1 MKKIS
6 KKLIALIVV
15 LICVIGVSVMAYAY
29 SSNPDLSYDNRS
41 GYFFLCFE
49 KEEVQEWVK
58 IKCKIA
64 DGQCIDD
71 RFPLFGQCEYMKQGY
86 GYCLNV
92 NHRKK
97 IEMTIEGY
105 YKKYDDADYGVN
117 QIQNIYDVQLVDE
130 NGNKGRTA
138 QYWMEKDYF
147 DKEIEEPG
155 VIYARLPLVISTNL
169 EKGYYWNASI
179 KSDDTSQD
187 ADNSNLNEKQLD
199 QSTFSFSIDTNNVG
213 MTAWGI
219 NDGENHHCK
228 IYLKQEEYPVYKIS
242 LDPNG
247 GTVKYA
253 STTGSQIS
261 RDDQYLVECKSHH
274 WGYVLDKEFWDDE
287 YKAFWTKVH
296 ALSDKK
302 VFYLSDEAKKP
313 NLNITAEKINN
324 IFLGYYYNDVQ
335 IIDENGELK
344 VDYDYFDKDVT
355 ITAKWQPLY
364 KITFDTNGGAL
375 NYSGYI
381 TKPVYG
387 QVSNNS
393 IIDNYILQEKGVQ
406 WAVPTTES
414 NKNLSETY
422 IKYYAAYGET
432 PFLNMYS
439 PVPTIE
445 VTASKQG
452 FLFNGFTTS
461 TGKQIIDAKGNWS
474 SEADYNYFTSN
485 TTLYAQWSP
494 ASNVKYTVNH
504 WKQKLYYDNTAT
516 FTNPLIHNEANY
528 SLADTDTFTGV
539 TDSKVTPERKNY
551 SGFTAPSG
559 IEVTIRSDGST
570 VVDYYYTRNSY
581 ILTVKPNGS
590 TWNGSTENRS
600 YTLRY
605 EEEMNIPNPSRTG
618 YIFKKWIM
626 TPTDKGS
633 CLTDKNNTSK
643 TFTMGYANTTLT
655 VTMGKGDNDES
666 WEPIKY
672 TVTYDRN
679 TPTGSLSKEGG
690 ETPDSH
696 HTYDVSSKLSENGF
710 TLDGY
715 TFVGWKWNNKIYGDS
730 SNKGAIN
737 VINLTDVN
745 GSTITMYAQWTPIH
759 NIKYVVNHWKQKL
772 YYDGTKD
779 YTDSS
784 VHDEANYSLS
794 DTETLTS
801 VADELI
807 TPSIKHY
814 VGFTS
819 PSEIEVKIKG
829 DGSTIVNYYYIRNEY
844 DVGEDD
850 GNGGLRLI
858 CGTGIESTSGAGRY
872 KYGETV
878 YIDSEV
884 QDGYTWYQ
892 WTGTIQAYKKDY
904 MFYMPAYNVVLTAN
918 ATPDKYKIY
927 FDGNK
932 LEYSPYNDLKLEITE
947 KEVTYMQP
955 LGELPIP
962 TLEGARFDGWYTTRF
977 SDGEQWTEDTL
988 YPKVGTK
995 MLYARWTD
1003 ITEPEGD
1010 MEDSYICPFDGT
1022 NISFNCKD
1030 EGGSGLKA
1038 INLYRGTEVHPANIV
1053 TDDTL
1058 SVNIVNEEGNC
1069 YGILA
1074 NSFKPTDGDN
1084 YYTLEII
1091 DNAGNTTTKVFELIC
1106 GEPLTWQAKLWRLN
1120 KSYAMAGT
1128 SDSLVYWTDGS
1139 GVYGDMTG
1147 FIQTD
1152 IEGHVDRIEY
1162 EFVDDRIPNIVTE
1175 IENAHENDTYT
1186 DNVQFTLPK
1195 ERPGYAS
1202 YVKVKLYRNVGTSHE
1217 TVDVKNINFRID
1229 EYDYSRIRTRIR
1241 VTSGMYIPENE
1252 KGHVPVY

>member
-1 MKKIS
+1 MKKRIS
-6 KKLIALIVV
+6 KKLIV
-15 LICVIGVSVMAYAY
+15 LIIVMACAIGASVMAYAY

-58 IKCKIA
+58 IKCKVA

-92 NHRKK
+92 NHKKK
-97 IEMTIEGY
+97 IEMSIEGY
-105 YKKYDDADYGVN
+105 YEEYRDALLGAN

-130 NGNKGRTA
+130 NNNKGRTA

-147 DKEIEEPG
+147 DKGIEEPG
-155 VIYARLPLVISTNL
+155 VIYARLPLVVSTNL

-219 NDGENHHCK
+219 NDGDNHHCK
-228 IYLKQEEYPVYKIS
+228 IYLKQEEYPVCKIN

-247 GTVKYA
+247 GTIKYA
-253 STTGSQIS
+253 GTAKSQMS
-261 RDDQYLVECKSHH
+261 KEDNYLVECKSHQ
-274 WGYVLDKEFWDDE
+274 WGYVLDKKFWDDD

-302 VFYLSDEAKKP
+302 VFYFDDSVKYPKLD
-313 NLNITAEKINN
+313 ITAEKENN
-324 IFLGYYYNDVQ
+324 VFLGYYYNDVQ
-335 IIDENGELK
+335 IIDENGQLQ
-344 VDYDYFDKDVT
+344 VDYDYFDTDVT
-355 ITAKWQPLY
+355 ITAK
-364 KITFDTNGGAL
+364 
-375 NYSGYI
+375 
-381 TKPVYG
+381 
-387 QVSNNS
+387 
-393 IIDNYILQEKGVQ
+393 
-406 WAVPTTES
+406 
-414 NKNLSETY
+414 
-422 IKYYAAYGET
+422 
-432 PFLNMYS
+432 
-439 PVPTIE
+439 
-445 VTASKQG
+445 
-452 FLFNGFTTS
+452 
-461 TGKQIIDAKGNWS
+461 
-474 SEADYNYFTSN
+474 
-485 TTLYAQWSP
+485 
-494 ASNVKYTVNH
+494 
-504 WKQKLYYDNTAT
+504 
-516 FTNPLIHNEANY
+516 
-528 SLADTDTFTGV
+528 
-539 TDSKVTPERKNY
+539 
-551 SGFTAPSG
+551 
-559 IEVTIRSDGST
+559 
-570 VVDYYYTRNSY
+570 
-581 ILTVKPNGS
+581 
-590 TWNGSTENRS
+590 
-600 YTLRY
+600 
-605 EEEMNIPNPSRTG
+605 
-618 YIFKKWIM
+618 
-626 TPTDKGS
+626 
-633 CLTDKNNTSK
+633 
-643 TFTMGYANTTLT
+643 
-655 VTMGKGDNDES
+655 

-679 TPTGSLSKEGG
+679 TPTGSLSTAGG

-715 TFVGWKWNNKIYGDS
+715 TFAGWKWNNKVYGDS

-737 VINLTDVN
+737 IINLTDVN

-779 YTDSS
+779 YTNSS

-794 DTETLTS
+794 DTETRTG
-801 VADELI
+801 VADEQV
-807 TPSIKHY
+807 TPEVNQYI
-814 VGFTS
+814 GFTS
-819 PSEIEVKIKG
+819 PSQITIKIKG
-829 DGSTIVNYYYIRNEY
+829 DGSTVVNYYYTRNEY

-872 KYGETV
+872 KYGEMV
-878 YIDSEV
+878 SIDAEV
-884 QDGYTWYQ
+884 KDGYTWYQ
-892 WTGTIQAYKKDY
+892 WTGTMQAYKKDY

-918 ATPDKYKIY
+918 ATPNKYKIY

-932 LEYSPYNDLKLEITE
+932 LEYSLFSDLTLEITE

-955 LGELPIP
+955 LGELPVP
-962 TLEGARFDGWYTTRF
+962 ELKGARFDGWYTTRI
-977 SDGEQWTEDTL
+977 SDGEQWTEHTL
-988 YPKVGTK
+988 YPKAGTK

-1010 MEDSYICPFDGT
+1010 IEDSYICPFDGT

-1030 EGGSGLKA
+1030 TGGSGLKA
-1038 INLYRGTEVHPANIV
+1038 INLYKGTEVKPENIV
-1053 TDDTL
+1053 AGDTL
-1058 SVNIVNEEGNC
+1058 SVDIVNEEGNC

-1074 NSFKPTDGDN
+1074 NSFKPNPDGDN

-1120 KSYAMAGT
+1120 KSFVMAGT
-1128 SDSLVYWTDGS
+1128 SDSLVYWTDRTEYPR
-1139 GVYGDMTG
+1139 VYGDMTG

-1175 IENAHENDTYT
+1175 IENAHENDIYT
-1186 DNVQFTLPK
+1186 DNVQFTVPE

-1217 TVDVKNINFRID
+1217 TVDVRNLNFKI
-1229 EYDYSRIRTRIR
+1229 EKYDFSRIRTRIR

>member
-1 MKKIS
+1 MKKRIS
-6 KKLIALIVV
+6 KKLIV
-15 LICVIGVSVMAYAY
+15 LIIVMACVISASVMAYAY

-58 IKCKIA
+58 INCKVA

-92 NHRKK
+92 NHKKK
-97 IEMTIEGY
+97 IEMSIEGY
-105 YKKYDDADYGVN
+105 YKKYEDARKGTN

-147 DKEIEEPG
+147 DKGIEEPG
-155 VIYARLPLVISTNL
+155 VIYARLPLVVRTNL

-179 KSDDTSQD
+179 VSDDTSQD

-219 NDGENHHCK
+219 NDGNNHHCK
-228 IYLKQEEYPVYKIS
+228 IHLKQEEYPVFKVN
-242 LDPNG
+242 LDPAG
-247 GTVKYA
+247 GTIKYA
-253 STTGSQIS
+253 GTAKSQMS
-261 RDDQYLVECKSHH
+261 KEDNYLVECKSHQ
-274 WGYVLDKEFWDDE
+274 WGYVLDKKFWDDD

-302 VFYLSDEAKKP
+302 VFYLDDSVKYPKLDV
-313 NLNITAEKINN
+313 TAEKENN
-324 IFLGYYYNDVQ
+324 VFLGYYYNNVQ
-335 IIDENGELK
+335 IIDENGQLQ
-344 VDYDYFDKDVT
+344 VDYDYFDTDVT
-355 ITAKWQPLY
+355 ITAK
-364 KITFDTNGGAL
+364 
-375 NYSGYI
+375 
-381 TKPVYG
+381 
-387 QVSNNS
+387 
-393 IIDNYILQEKGVQ
+393 
-406 WAVPTTES
+406 
-414 NKNLSETY
+414 
-422 IKYYAAYGET
+422 
-432 PFLNMYS
+432 
-439 PVPTIE
+439 
-445 VTASKQG
+445 
-452 FLFNGFTTS
+452 
-461 TGKQIIDAKGNWS
+461 
-474 SEADYNYFTSN
+474 
-485 TTLYAQWSP
+485 
-494 ASNVKYTVNH
+494 
-504 WKQKLYYDNTAT
+504 
-516 FTNPLIHNEANY
+516 
-528 SLADTDTFTGV
+528 
-539 TDSKVTPERKNY
+539 
-551 SGFTAPSG
+551 
-559 IEVTIRSDGST
+559 
-570 VVDYYYTRNSY
+570 
-581 ILTVKPNGS
+581 
-590 TWNGSTENRS
+590 
-600 YTLRY
+600 
-605 EEEMNIPNPSRTG
+605 
-618 YIFKKWIM
+618 
-626 TPTDKGS
+626 
-633 CLTDKNNTSK
+633 
-643 TFTMGYANTTLT
+643 
-655 VTMGKGDNDES
+655 

-679 TPTGSLSKEGG
+679 TPTGSLSTAGG

-715 TFVGWKWNNKIYGDS
+715 TFAGWKWNNKVYGDS

-737 VINLTDVN
+737 IINLTDVN

-779 YTDSS
+779 YTNSS

-794 DTETLTS
+794 DTETRTG
-801 VADELI
+801 VADEQV
-807 TPSIKHY
+807 TPEVNQYI
-814 VGFTS
+814 GFTS
-819 PSEIEVKIKG
+819 PSQITIKIKG
-829 DGSTIVNYYYIRNEY
+829 DGSTVVNYYYTRNEY

-872 KYGETV
+872 KYGEV
-878 YIDSEV
+878 VSIDAEV

-892 WTGTIQAYKKDY
+892 WTGTMQAYKKDY

-918 ATPDKYKIY
+918 ATPNKYKIY

-932 LEYSPYNDLKLEITE
+932 LEYSLFSDLTLEITE

-955 LGELPIP
+955 LGELPVP
-962 TLEGARFDGWYTTRF
+962 ELKGARFDGWYTTRV
-977 SDGEQWTEDTL
+977 SGGEQWTEDTL

-1010 MEDSYICPFDGT
+1010 IEDSYICPFDGT

-1030 EGGSGLKA
+1030 TGGSGLKA
-1038 INLYRGTEVHPANIV
+1038 INLYRGTEVHPENIV
-1053 TDDTL
+1053 TDNTL
-1058 SVNIVNEEGNC
+1058 TVDIVNEEGNC

-1074 NSFKPTDGDN
+1074 NSFKPIPDEDN

-1091 DNAGNTTTKVFELIC
+1091 DNAGNTTTKTFELIC
-1106 GEPLTWQAKLWRLN
+1106 GEPLIWQAKLWRLS
-1120 KSYAMAGT
+1120 KDFVMAGT
-1128 SDSLVYWTDGS
+1128 SDSLVYWTDRKDYPR
-1139 GVYGDMTG
+1139 VYGDMTG

-1162 EFVDDRIPNIVTE
+1162 DFADNRIPNILTE
-1175 IENAHENDTYT
+1175 IENSHENDTYT
-1186 DNVQFTLPK
+1186 DNVQFTVPK
-1195 ERPGYAS
+1195 EPPGYAS

-1217 TVDVKNINFRID
+1217 TVDVRNLNFKI
-1229 EYDYSRIRTRIR
+1229 EKYDFSRIRTRIR

>member
-1 MKKIS
+1 MKKRIS
-6 KKLIALIVV
+6 KKLIV
-15 LICVIGVSVMAYAY
+15 LIAVLACAIGASVMAYAY
-29 SSNPDLSYDNRS
+29 SSDPNLCYDKSS
-41 GYFFLCFE
+41 GYFYLRFK
-49 KEEVQEWVK
+49 KENVEEWVK
-58 IKCKIA
+58 INCKVA
-64 DGQCIDD
+64 N
-71 RFPLFGQCEYMKQGY
+71 GY
-86 GYCLNV
+86 DTNV
-92 NHRKK
+92 NHKKK
-97 IEMTIEGY
+97 IEMSIEGY
-105 YKKYDDADYGVN
+105 YGEYDDALYGVN

-130 NGNKGRTA
+130 NSNKGRTA
-138 QYWMEKDYF
+138 QYWVEKDYF
-147 DKEIEEPG
+147 DKPIEAPG
-155 VIYARLPLVISTNL
+155 VIYARLPLVVRTNL

-179 KSDDTSQD
+179 VSDDTSQD
-187 ADNSNLNEKQLD
+187 ADNSNLNEQQLD

-219 NDGENHHCK
+219 NDGDNHHCK
-228 IYLKQEEYPVYKIS
+228 IYLNQEEYPVCKIN

-247 GTVKYA
+247 GTIKYA
-253 STTGSQIS
+253 GTTKSQMS
-261 RDDQYLVECKSHH
+261 KEDNYLVECKSHQ
-274 WGYVLDKEFWDDE
+274 WGYVLDKKFWDDDYE
-287 YKAFWTKVH
+287 AFWTKVH

-302 VFYLSDEAKKP
+302 VFYLDDSVKYP
-313 NLNITAEKINN
+313 NLDITAEKENN

-335 IIDENGELK
+335 IINEQGQLQ

-364 KITFDTNGGAL
+364 KITFDTNGGTL
-375 NYSGYI
+375 KHSGVI
-381 TKPVYG
+381 SSPIYG
-387 QVSNNS
+387 EVSNNS
-393 IIDNYILQEKGVQ
+393 IVSNYILQEKGVQ
-406 WAVPTTES
+406 WAVPTSTS
-414 NKNLSETY
+414 NAELLGNTY
-422 IKYYAAYGET
+422 IKYYDIYKNT
-432 PFLNMYS
+432 PYLNMYS
-439 PVPTIE
+439 PVPTIK
-445 VTASKQG
+445 VTADKEG
-452 FLFNGFTTS
+452 FVFNGFTTS
-461 TGKQIIDAKGNWS
+461 AGKQIIDAKGNWS

-494 ASNVKYTVNH
+494 ASNVQYTVKH
-504 WKQKLYYDNTAT
+504 WKQKLY
-516 FTNPLIHNEANY
+516 HNGTTDYTDSLVHDEDNY
-528 SLADTDTFTGV
+528 SLADTEILTGI
-539 TDSKVTPERKNY
+539 TGSKVTPERKNY
-551 SGFTAPSG
+551 NGFTAPSG
-559 IEVTIRSDGST
+559 IEVTIKSDGST

-605 EEEMNIPNPSRTG
+605 EEEMNIPNPSRVG

-633 CLTDKNNTSK
+633 SLTDKNNTSK
-643 TFTMGYANTTLT
+643 TFKMGYANTALT
-655 VTMGKGDNDES
+655 VTMGKGENDES

-672 TVTYDRN
+672 TVTYNRN
-679 TPTGSLSKEGG
+679 TPTGSLSTEGG

-715 TFVGWKWNNKIYGDS
+715 TFVGWKSDNKIYGDS
-730 SNKGAIN
+730 SNKGAVN
-737 VINLTDVN
+737 VMNLTDVN
-745 GSTITMYAQWTPIH
+745 GSTITMYAQWTPVD

-772 YYDGTKD
+772 YYDGTTD
-779 YTDSS
+779 YTDATIHND
-784 VHDEANYSLS
+784 VNYSLS
-794 DTETLTS
+794 DTQTFTDG
-801 VADELI
+801 VVDEQV
-807 TPSIKHY
+807 TPEVNHY
-814 VGFTS
+814 TGFTS
-819 PSEIEVKIKG
+819 PSQVTVKIKG
-829 DGSTIVNYYYIRNEY
+829 DGSTVVNYYYTRNEY

-858 CGTGIESTSGAGRY
+858 CGTGIASTSGAGRY

-878 YIDSEV
+878 YIDAEV

-904 MFYMPAYNVVLTAN
+904 MFYMPAYDIVLTAN
-918 ATPDKYKIY
+918 ATPDKYKLH

-932 LEYSPYNDLKLEITE
+932 LEYSLYSDLTLEITE

-955 LGELPIP
+955 LGELPVP
-962 TLEGARFDGWYTTRF
+962 TLKGARFDGWYTTRV
-977 SDGEQWTEDTL
+977 SGGEQWTEDTL

-1010 MEDSYICPFDGT
+1010 IEDSYICPFNGT

-1038 INLYRGTEVHPANIV
+1038 INLYRGTEVHPENIV
-1053 TDDTL
+1053 TDNTL
-1058 SVNIVNEEGNC
+1058 TVDIVNEEGNC

-1074 NSFKPTDGDN
+1074 NSFKPNSDGDN
-1084 YYTLEII
+1084 YYTLEIM
-1091 DNAGNTTTKVFELIC
+1091 DNAGNTTTKTFELIC

-1120 KSYAMAGT
+1120 KSYVMAGT
-1128 SDSLVYWTDGS
+1128 SDSLVYWTDRNEYPRT
-1139 GVYGDMTG
+1139 YGDMTG

-1175 IENAHENDTYT
+1175 IENSHENDTYT

-1195 ERPGYAS
+1195 ERPGYSS

-1217 TVDVKNINFRID
+1217 TVDVRNLNFKI
-1229 EYDYSRIRTRIR
+1229 EKYDFSRIRTRIR

>member
-1 MKKIS
+1 MKKRIS
-6 KKLIALIVV
+6 KKLIV
-15 LICVIGVSVMAYAY
+15 LIIVLTCVIGASVMAYAY

-58 IKCKIA
+58 IKCKVA
-64 DGQCIDD
+64 DGQCVDD

-92 NHRKK
+92 NHKKK
-97 IEMTIEGY
+97 IEMSIEGY
-105 YKKYDDADYGVN
+105 YGYYDDADYGVN
-117 QIQNIYDVQLVDE
+117 QIQNIYNVQLVDE

-147 DKEIEEPG
+147 DKGIEEPG

-219 NDGENHHCK
+219 NDGDNHHCK
-228 IYLKQEEYPVYKIS
+228 IYLNQEEYPVCKIN

-247 GTVKYA
+247 GIIKYA
-253 STTGSQIS
+253 GTAKSQMS
-261 RDDQYLVECKSHH
+261 KEDNYLVECKSHQ
-274 WGYVLDKEFWDDE
+274 WGYVLDKEFWSNE
-287 YKAFWTKVH
+287 YKQFWTKVH

-302 VFYLSDEAKKP
+302 VFYLDDSVKYPKLD
-313 NLNITAEKINN
+313 ITAEKENN

-335 IIDENGELK
+335 IIDKNGQLQ
-344 VDYDYFDKDVT
+344 VDYDYFDSDVT
-355 ITAKWQPLY
+355 ITAK
-364 KITFDTNGGAL
+364 
-375 NYSGYI
+375 
-381 TKPVYG
+381 
-387 QVSNNS
+387 
-393 IIDNYILQEKGVQ
+393 
-406 WAVPTTES
+406 
-414 NKNLSETY
+414 
-422 IKYYAAYGET
+422 
-432 PFLNMYS
+432 
-439 PVPTIE
+439 
-445 VTASKQG
+445 
-452 FLFNGFTTS
+452 
-461 TGKQIIDAKGNWS
+461 
-474 SEADYNYFTSN
+474 
-485 TTLYAQWSP
+485 
-494 ASNVKYTVNH
+494 
-504 WKQKLYYDNTAT
+504 
-516 FTNPLIHNEANY
+516 
-528 SLADTDTFTGV
+528 
-539 TDSKVTPERKNY
+539 
-551 SGFTAPSG
+551 
-559 IEVTIRSDGST
+559 
-570 VVDYYYTRNSY
+570 
-581 ILTVKPNGS
+581 
-590 TWNGSTENRS
+590 
-600 YTLRY
+600 
-605 EEEMNIPNPSRTG
+605 
-618 YIFKKWIM
+618 
-626 TPTDKGS
+626 
-633 CLTDKNNTSK
+633 
-643 TFTMGYANTTLT
+643 
-655 VTMGKGDNDES
+655 

-679 TPTGSLSKEGG
+679 TPTGSLSAEGG
-690 ETPDSH
+690 ETPNSH
-696 HTYDVSSKLSENGF
+696 HVYDVSSKLSENGF

-715 TFVGWKWNNKIYGDS
+715 TFTGWKWNNKVYGDS

-745 GSTITMYAQWTPIH
+745 GSTITMYAQWTPVD

-772 YYDGTKD
+772 YYNGTKD

-784 VHDEANYSLS
+784 VHDEDNYSLA
-794 DTETLTS
+794 DTETLIG
-801 VADELI
+801 VVDEQV
-807 TPSIKHY
+807 TPEVNQYI
-814 VGFTS
+814 GFTS
-819 PSEIEVKIKG
+819 PSQITVKIKG
-829 DGSTIVNYYYIRNEY
+829 DGSTVVNYYYTRNEY
-844 DVGEDD
+844 NVGEDD
-850 GNGGLRLI
+850 GNGGLYLI

-878 YIDSEV
+878 YIDAEV

-904 MFYMPAYNVVLTAN
+904 MFYMPAYNVTLTAN

-932 LEYSPYNDLKLEITE
+932 LEYSLYSDLTLEITE

-955 LGELPIP
+955 LGELPVP
-962 TLEGARFDGWYTTRF
+962 TLKGARFDGWYTTRV
-977 SDGEQWTEDTL
+977 SGGEQWTEDTL

-1010 MEDSYICPFDGT
+1010 IEDSYICPFDGT

-1038 INLYRGTEVHPANIV
+1038 INLYRGTEVHPENIV
-1053 TDDTL
+1053 TDNTL
-1058 SVNIVNEEGNC
+1058 TVDIVNEEGNC

-1074 NSFKPTDGDN
+1074 NSFKPNPDGDN

-1091 DNAGNTTTKVFELIC
+1091 DNAGNTTTKTFELIC

-1120 KSYAMAGT
+1120 KSYVMAGT
-1128 SDSLVYWTDGS
+1128 SDSLVYWTDRNEYPRT
-1139 GVYGDMTG
+1139 YGDMTG

-1175 IENAHENDTYT
+1175 IENSHENDTYT

-1195 ERPGYAS
+1195 ERPGYSS

-1217 TVDVKNINFRID
+1217 TVDVRNLNFKI
-1229 EYDYSRIRTRIR
+1229 EKYDFSRIRTRIR

>member
-1 MKKIS
+1 MENKYKFQKILN
-6 KKLIALIVV
+6 KRLIALIIV
-15 LICVIGVSVMAYAY
+15 LICVTGVSVMAYAY
-29 SSNPDLSYDNRS
+29 SSNPDLSYDNNS
-41 GYFFLCFE
+41 GYFFLCFN
-49 KEEVQEWVK
+49 KEDIEEWVK
-58 IKCKIA
+58 IKCKVA
-64 DGQCIDD
+64 N
-71 RFPLFGQCEYMKQGY
+71 GY
-86 GYCLNV
+86 DTNV
-92 NHRKK
+92 NHKKK
-97 IEMTIEGY
+97 IEMSIEGY
-105 YKKYDDADYGVN
+105 YGKYNHAFLGIN

-130 NGNKGRTA
+130 NGNKGTTA
-138 QYWMEKDYF
+138 QYWVEKDYF
-147 DKEIEEPG
+147 DKPIEAPG
-155 VIYARLPLVISTNL
+155 VIYARLPLVVRTNL

-179 KSDDTSQD
+179 VSDDTSQD

-219 NDGENHHCK
+219 NDGDNHHCK
-228 IYLKQEEYPVYKIS
+228 IYLKQEEYPVYKIN
-242 LDPNG
+242 LNANG
-247 GTVKYA
+247 GTIKYGGTA
-253 STTGSQIS
+253 KSQMS
-261 RDDQYLVECKSHH
+261 KEDNYLVECKSHQ
-274 WGYVLDKEFWDDE
+274 WGYVLDKKFWDDD
-287 YKAFWTKVH
+287 YSQFWTKVH

-302 VFYLSDEAKKP
+302 VFYLDDSVKYPKLD
-313 NLNITAEKINN
+313 ITAEKENN

-335 IIDENGELK
+335 IIDENGQLK
-344 VDYDYFDKDVT
+344 VDYDYFDRDVT
-355 ITAKWQPLY
+355 ITAKWRELY
-364 KITFDTNGGAL
+364 KITFDTNGGTL
-375 NYSGYI
+375 NYFGYI
-381 TKPVYG
+381 TKPAYG

-393 IIDNYILQEKGVQ
+393 ITDNYILQDKGIQ

-414 NKNLSETY
+414 NKDLGETY

-432 PFLNMYS
+432 PFLNMNV
-439 PVPTIE
+439 PVPTVK
-445 VTASKQG
+445 VTADKEG
-452 FLFNGFTTS
+452 FVFNGFTTS
-461 TGKQIIDAKGNWS
+461 AGKQIIDAKGNWS
-474 SEADYNYFTSN
+474 SEVDYNYFTSN
-485 TTLYAQWSP
+485 TTLYAQYAP
-494 ASNVKYTVNH
+494 ADNVKYVVNH

-528 SLADTDTFTGV
+528 SLADMDTFTGV

-551 SGFTAPSG
+551 NGFTAPSG
-559 IEVTIRSDGST
+559 IEVTIKSDGST

-605 EEEMNIPNPSRTG
+605 EEEMNIPNPSRVG

-633 CLTDKNNTSK
+633 LLTDKNNTSK
-643 TFTMGYANTTLT
+643 IFKMGYANTTLT
-655 VTMGKGDNDES
+655 VTMGKGENDES

-672 TVTYDRN
+672 TITYDRN
-679 TPTGSLSKEGG
+679 TPVGSLSAEGG

-710 TLDGY
+710 ILDGY
-715 TFVGWKWNNKIYGDS
+715 TFAGWKWNNKIYGDS
-730 SNKGAIN
+730 SNKGAID

-745 GSTITMYAQWTPIH
+745 GSTITMYAQWTPVD
-759 NIKYVVNHWKQKL
+759 NVQYVVNHWKQKL
-772 YYDGTKD
+772 YYDGTTD
-779 YTDSS
+779 YTDATIHND
-784 VHDEANYSLS
+784 VNYSLS
-794 DTETLTS
+794 DIQTFTDG
-801 VADELI
+801 VADEQV
-807 TPSIKHY
+807 TPEVNHY
-814 VGFTS
+814 TGFTS
-819 PSEIEVKIKG
+819 PSQVTVKIKG
-829 DGSTIVNYYYIRNEY
+829 DGSTVVNYYYTRNEY

-872 KYGETV
+872 KYGEV
-878 YIDSEV
+878 VSIDAEV

-932 LEYSPYNDLKLEITE
+932 LEYSPYSDLTLEITE

-962 TLEGARFDGWYTTRF
+962 TLEGARFDGWYTTRI

-1010 MEDSYICPFDGT
+1010 IEDSYICPFNGT

-1030 EGGSGLKA
+1030 TGGSGLKA
-1038 INLYRGTEVHPANIV
+1038 INLYRGTEVNTENIV
-1053 TDDTL
+1053 TDNTL
-1058 SVNIVNEEGNC
+1058 TVDIVNEEGNC

-1074 NSFKPTDGDN
+1074 NSFKANPDGDN
-1084 YYTLEII
+1084 YYVLEII
-1091 DNAGNTTTKVFELIC
+1091 DNAGNTTTKVFELVC

-1202 YVKVKLYRNVGTSHE
+1202 YVKVKLYKNVGTSHE
-1217 TVDVKNINFRID
+1217 TVDVKTINFRID
-1229 EYDYSRIRTRIR
+1229 KYDFSRIRTRIR